1 MLVVSRLLI
10 IFDILNLQVINI
22 VKFFQKQAAPPSVIA
37 DSIFSAAGRLVVV
50 DQGVI
55 TVLFRMLL
63 KVIDWCFLSTVLSI
77 FAKDQADFKKVKEAN
92 AKSK

>member
-1 MLVVSRLLI
+1 MTLK
-10 IFDILNLQVINI
+10 VINI

-37 DSIFSAAGRLVVV
+37 DSIFAAAGRLVIV

-63 KVIDWCFLSTVLSI
+63 KIVDWCFLSTVLAT
-77 FAKDQADFKKVKEAN
+77 FAKDQADFKKVKAAN